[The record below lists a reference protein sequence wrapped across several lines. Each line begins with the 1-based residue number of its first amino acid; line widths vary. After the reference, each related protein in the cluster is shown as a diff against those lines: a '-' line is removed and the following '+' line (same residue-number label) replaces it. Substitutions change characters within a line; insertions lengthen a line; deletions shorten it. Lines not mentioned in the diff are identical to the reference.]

1 MNSYF
6 STFLCTG
13 VLYTMMIKKKRITA
27 ALLALGLGA
36 VTMFSQFPVS
46 AAEETAQNTDAAA
59 QTADPSVVVTN
70 GIDGWPQASDISSAA
85 AIVMETSTNT
95 VLYSKNADQPLY
107 PASAVKIMTCLVALE
122 NSSLDEQVT
131 MTATGVSGVTDGGA
145 NISSQL
151 DEVFTM
157 EQCLYAIMVA
167 SANDIALQVAEHVGG
182 SVDAFVQIMNTRAQ
196 ELGCTNTVFTNP
208 TGLPDENQH
217 ITAHDMAL
225 IMEAAMA
232 NDTFRTIA
240 ATTSYT
246 LPATNV
252 SGGERVLTNNFTMIN
267 STSDGYYKPCIG
279 GKEGYTEASGSTLVC
294 EASKNNMKLVCI
306 VLNGASGVTDDEA
319 IALLNYGFD
328 NFAPLTIA
336 DDDFNRLSGGTVIA
350 PNGATEDNLTTED
363 TSSDGQITRQYYFG
377 GTPVGTAILEDAEQQ
392 TNDAA
397 VTGQKNM
404 EAAQAEC
411 VLAKIGNLISWIF
424 TPLGWGDW
432 KMTVAAITGLV
443 AKENVVG
450 TFGQLFGFAEVAE
463 DGQEIWGTLANSM
476 SQIAAYSFLVFNLLC
491 APCFAAMGAIKREMN
506 NAKWFWF
513 AIGYQCLLAYLVS
526 LCIFQF
532 GTLFTGGGFGIGT
545 VAAIVILIGFLYML
559 FRPYKESTSLKAN
572 TVSSVKAA
580 SK

>member
-1 MNSYF
+1 M
-6 STFLCTG
+6 
-13 VLYTMMIKKKRITA
+13 KKRKITSVF
-27 ALLALGLGA
+27 LALGLFA
-36 VTMFSQFPVS
+36 SLLFQVPISAEEADQS
-46 AAEETAQNTDAAA
+46 AAVEASGTI
-59 QTADPSVVVTN
+59 STN
-70 GIDGWPQASDISSAA
+70 SISGWPQASDISSEAA
-85 AIVMETSTNT
+85 VVMENTTNT
-95 VLYSKNADQPLY
+95 ILYSKNADEVLFPG
-107 PASAVKIMTCLVALE
+107 STVKIMTCLLALE
-122 NSSLDEQVT
+122 NTQLTDEVT

-145 NISSQL
+145 SISSQV
-151 DEVFTM
+151 DEVFTV

-182 SVDAFVQIMNTRAQ
+182 SVDAFVQTMNTRAQ

-306 VLNGASGVTDDEA
+306 VLNGASGVTNNEA

-336 DDDFNRLSGGTVIA
+336 DNDFNRLSGGTVIA

-404 EAAQAEC
+404 EAAQA
-411 VLAKIGNLISWIF
+411 
-424 TPLGWGDW
+424 
-432 KMTVAAITGLV
+432 
-443 AKENVVG
+443 
-450 TFGQLFGFAEVAE
+450 
-463 DGQEIWGTLANSM
+463 
-476 SQIAAYSFLVFNLLC
+476 YSASHTT
-491 APCFAAMGAIKREMN
+491 APYYIIGAIG
-506 NAKWFWF
+506 AAF
-513 AIGYQCLLAYLVS
+513 LL
-526 LCIFQF
+526 FF
-532 GTLFTGGGFGIGT
+532 LFLMIK
-545 VAAIVILIGFLYML
+545 VI
-559 FRPYKESTSLKAN
+559 KS
-572 TVSSVKAA
+572 
-580 SK
+580 